1 MIPRVIYIL
10 IITIEIQLNGA
21 LYYYLIAN
29 SVFIKI

>member
-10 IITIEIQLNGA
+10 IVTIEIQLNGE

-29 SVFIKI
+29 DVTL